1 MDRRTFLTRAL
12 AAGTVA
18 TLLPSLGES
27 QPKLPMITVY
37 KGATC
42 GCCKAWID
50 HLQRNGLTVK
60 GVDTDDLSG
69 VKRMMGVPAALESCH
84 TAVVGTYLVEGH
96 VPAADIKRML
106 AQKPAI
112 RGLAVPGMPIGSPGM
127 EQGDPKQYER
137 YAVIAFAVN
146 GTTSVFARH

>member
-1 MDRRTFLTRAL
+1 MDRRTFLTRTV
-12 AAGTVA
+12 AAGTA
-18 TLLPSLGES
+18 AALLPSLGEG
-27 QPKLPMITVY
+27 QPKLPTITVY

-60 GVDTDDLSG
+60 GVDTDDLAG

-96 VPAADIKRML
+96 VPAGDIKRML
-106 AQKPAI
+106 VQKPAI

-137 YAVIAFAVN
+137 YAVIAFAAN
-146 GTTSVFARH
+146 GTTSIFARH